1 MVGHPD
7 ERPARLEGGVS
18 GKRGRPPLYSF
29 PRRKRGRP
37 PGISGRVE
45 NILAR
50 LDRGDLGKKIA
61 ADLGITHQAVSFIKG
76 RYRAETVTSWS
87 RTP

>member
-1 MVGHPD
+1 M
-7 ERPARLEGGVS
+7 S

-37 PGISGRVE
+37 LPPCGPSSERVKT
-45 NILAR
+45 ILAR

-76 RYRAETVTSWS
+76 RYRTETVTRWS